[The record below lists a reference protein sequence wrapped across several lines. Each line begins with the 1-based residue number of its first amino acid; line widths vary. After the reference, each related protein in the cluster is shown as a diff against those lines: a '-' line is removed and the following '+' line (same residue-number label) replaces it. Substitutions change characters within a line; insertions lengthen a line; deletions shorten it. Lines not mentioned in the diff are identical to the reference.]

1 MSSEF
6 QVRIIAR
13 NLLVNLLFSIL
24 DLDAL
29 LDVAF
34 EVGLHD
40 CFLLIK
46 ELFLLGFYPVCVHTR
61 LDADAIELIYGD
73 SL

>member
-1 MSSEF
+1 M
-6 QVRIIAR
+6 AH
-13 NLLVNLLFSIL
+13 NLLVHLLFPIL

-40 CFLLIK
+40 CLLLIK
-46 ELFLLGFYPVCVHTR
+46 ELFMLRFYPVRVNSR
-61 LDADAIELIYGD
+61 LDADAIEMIYGD